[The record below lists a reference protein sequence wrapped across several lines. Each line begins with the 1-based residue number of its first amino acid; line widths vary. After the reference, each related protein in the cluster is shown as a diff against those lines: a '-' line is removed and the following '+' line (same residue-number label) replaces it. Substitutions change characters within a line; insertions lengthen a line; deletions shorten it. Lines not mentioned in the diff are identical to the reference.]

1 MYRDGRRFEMLK
13 NKGRAKN
20 FKTSK
25 ISKFSSKLV
34 RVGIGRKLGLI
45 LRNRKRGK
53 TKIRLEIHAVMDLN
67 YTMSI
72 HFRIIINQTADLYPS
87 EIQMSPAHRNFSTK
101 WFFDPIASF
110 VRNNFWSSFQ
120 LNQFLPWIKN
130 KISYITYV
138 T

>member
-34 RVGIGRKLGLI
+34 RFGIGRKLGLI

-87 EIQMSPAHRNFSTK
+87 DIEALFIRFL
-101 WFFDPIASF
+101 DSF
-110 VRNNFWSSFQ
+110 RCSIILSLTLF
-120 LNQFLPWIKN
+120 
-130 KISYITYV
+130 
-138 T
+138 

>member
-34 RVGIGRKLGLI
+34 RFGIGRKLGLI

-87 EIQMSPAHRNFSTK
+87 EIQMSPAHRNFITEWNFSIQLPALSAII
-101 WFFDPIASF
+101 FDPVFSWI
-110 VRNNFWSSFQ
+110 NFYHGSK
-120 LNQFLPWIKN
+120 IKFH
-130 KISYITYV
+130 T
-138 T
+138 

>member
-34 RVGIGRKLGLI
+34 RFGIGRKLGLI

-87 EIQMSPAHRNFSTK
+87 EIHIPTHRNFSTK
-101 WFFDPIASF
+101 GNFLIQLRALSAIIFDPFFS
-110 VRNNFWSSFQ
+110 
-120 LNQFLPWIKN
+120 
-130 KISYITYV
+130 
-138 T
+138 